1 MQQLFSILSLY
12 NYDETLFDYVQF
24 PDTLDHDQVVS
35 SILLQCAEL
44 ELLYPDLETMRTALV
59 LWATSCRPTWQKMEY
74 TVNAEY
80 NPLWN
85 KDANISEKRDSATER
100 QVFANGSVT
109 GKVTGFNTSTFQDAD
124 QTLSDSESSDSGSL
138 NETIVRRETGNIGV
152 TSTQELIQ
160 REREIAEFNLT
171 DYIVQDFKRRFCV
184 LVY

>member
-12 NYDETLFDYVQF
+12 HYDDTLFDHVEF
-24 PDTLDHDQVVS
+24 PSSLDHDQVVQ

-44 ELLYPDLETMRTALV
+44 ELLYPDLDTMRTALV
-59 LWATSCRPTWQKMEY
+59 LWASSCRRSWEKMEY

-85 KDANISEKRDSATER
+85 KDANISESRDSNTER
-100 QVFANGSVT
+100 QTLANGTVT
-109 GKVTGFNTSTFQDAD
+109 GKVTGFNTSVFQDAD
-124 QTLSDSESSDSGSL
+124 QTVSGSEASDSGSL
-138 NETIVRRETGNIGV
+138 NEKIVRRETGNIGV

-171 DYIVQDFKRRFCV
+171 DYIVQDFKRRFCIM
-184 LVY
+184 VY